1 MSIGT
6 LLAYTLVAISVLI
19 LRYETLNVY
28 LNILYGYILKYYT
41 IGFDS
46 YEAAEVDTLERNG
59 EVDKESRMPWQR
71 LPTKQSSRKALFS
84 TIAYCKNTSL

>member
-19 LRYETLNVY
+19 LRYETLNEY
-28 LNILYGYILKYYT
+28 LNILYGNIQKYYT

-46 YEAAEVDTLERNG
+46 YEAAEGDTLKRNG
-59 EVDKESRMPWQR
+59 DVDKESRMQR